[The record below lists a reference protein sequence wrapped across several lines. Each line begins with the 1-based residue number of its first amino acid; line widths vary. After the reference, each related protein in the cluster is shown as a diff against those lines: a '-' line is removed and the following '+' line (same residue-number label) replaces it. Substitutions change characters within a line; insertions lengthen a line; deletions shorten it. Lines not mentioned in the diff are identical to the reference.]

1 MRWPGMGDPNRRR
14 KTIRFLIILLIIGVS
29 VGVTSSVIQGFLS
42 QGLVI
47 VIPGSNSETTFFKAD
62 PLKVC
67 IENRDTP
74 YKMSVTLEL
83 YVDGNKA
90 DIPANIGFGDS
101 LGDDLLASDCQR
113 TIYTLTDDG
122 KIYVEWEE
130 EYPFE
135 IGHFLWI
142 WEFPMKDMDESKSR
156 IIMDGKES
164 DRFIH
169 TLLKD
174 GSVYRA
180 EFYSEEFDAT
190 QEADFLPPDL

>member
-1 MRWPGMGDPNRRR
+1 MQIHSILCMRWPGLGDPTKRK
-14 KTIRFLIILLIIGVS
+14 KTIKFLIILLAIGVS
-29 VGVTSSVIQGFLS
+29 VGVTSSIIQGFLGQS
-42 QGLVI
+42 
-47 VIPGSNSETTFFKAD
+47 D
-62 PLKVC
+62 PLKAC
-67 IENRDTP
+67 INDRDTP
-74 YKMSVTLEL
+74 YKISATFEL
-83 YVDGNKA
+83 YVDKKKA
-90 DIPANIGFGDS
+90 DVPANIGFDNVEEGG
-101 LGDDLLASDCQR
+101 LELFEICQR
-113 TIYTLTDDG
+113 SLYTITDDG
-122 KIYVEWEE
+122 TIYAEWEE

-156 IIMDGKES
+156 IVMDGKES

-180 EFYSEEFDAT
+180 EFYSEEFDAS

>member
-1 MRWPGMGDPNRRR
+1 MRWPGTGDPKRR
-14 KTIRFLIILLIIGVS
+14 KKTIKFLIILLIIGVT
-29 VGVTSSVIQGFLS
+29 VGVSSSVIQGFLGQS
-42 QGLVI
+42 
-47 VIPGSNSETTFFKAD
+47 D

-67 IENRDTP
+67 IEDRNTP

-90 DIPANIGFGDS
+90 VIPANVGFEGTIDGV
-101 LGDDLLASDCQR
+101 LKSDCQHSLY
-113 TIYTLTDDG
+113 TITDDG
-122 KIYVEWEE
+122 TIYAEWEE

-156 IIMDGKES
+156 MVVDGKET
-164 DRFIH
+164 DEGIH
-169 TLLKD
+169 VLLKH

-180 EFYSEEFDAT
+180 EFYSEGFDES
-190 QEADFLPPDL
+190 QESDFLPPDL

>member
-1 MRWPGMGDPNRRR
+1 MQWPGTGDPRRR
-14 KTIRFLIILLIIGVS
+14 KKTIKFLIILLIIGVT
-29 VGVTSSVIQGFLS
+29 VGVSSSVIQGFLGQS
-42 QGLVI
+42 
-47 VIPGSNSETTFFKAD
+47 D

-67 IENRDTP
+67 IEDRNTP

-90 DIPANIGFGDS
+90 VIPANVGFEGTIDGV
-101 LGDDLLASDCQR
+101 LKSDCQHSLY
-113 TIYTLTDDG
+113 TITDDG
-122 KIYVEWEE
+122 TIYAEWEE

-156 IIMDGKES
+156 MIVDGKET
-164 DRFIH
+164 DEGIH
-169 TLLKD
+169 VLLKH

-180 EFYSEEFDAT
+180 EFYSEGFDES
-190 QEADFLPPDL
+190 QESDFLPPDLKI

>member
-1 MRWPGMGDPNRRR
+1 MRWPGMGDPSRRR

-29 VGVTSSVIQGFLS
+29 VGVSSSIIQGFLGQS
-42 QGLVI
+42 
-47 VIPGSNSETTFFKAD
+47 D

-67 IENRDTP
+67 IENRNTP

-90 DIPANIGFGDS
+90 DIPANIGFGDN

-156 IIMDGKES
+156 IVVDGKES

-169 TLLKD
+169 ALLKD

-180 EFYSEEFDAT
+180 EFYSEGFDES
-190 QEADFLPPDL
+190 QESDFLPPDL

>member
-1 MRWPGMGDPNRRR
+1 MQWPGTGDPRRR
-14 KTIRFLIILLIIGVS
+14 KKTIKFLIILLIIGVT
-29 VGVTSSVIQGFLS
+29 VGVSSSVIQGFLGQS
-42 QGLVI
+42 
-47 VIPGSNSETTFFKAD
+47 D

-67 IENRDTP
+67 IEDRNTP

-90 DIPANIGFGDS
+90 VIPANVGFEGIIDGV
-101 LGDDLLASDCQR
+101 LKSDCQHSLY
-113 TIYTLTDDG
+113 TITDDG
-122 KIYVEWEE
+122 TIYAEWEE

-156 IIMDGKES
+156 MIVDGKET
-164 DRFIH
+164 DEGIH
-169 TLLKD
+169 VLLKH

-180 EFYSEEFDAT
+180 EFYSEGFDES
-190 QEADFLPPDL
+190 QESDFLPPDL

>member
-1 MRWPGMGDPNRRR
+1 MRWPGTGDPKRR
-14 KTIRFLIILLIIGVS
+14 KKTIKFLIILLIIGVT
-29 VGVTSSVIQGFLS
+29 VGVSSSVIQGFLGQS
-42 QGLVI
+42 
-47 VIPGSNSETTFFKAD
+47 D

-67 IENRDTP
+67 IENRNTP

-90 DIPANIGFGDS
+90 VIPANVGFEGTIDGV
-101 LGDDLLASDCQR
+101 LKSDCQHSLY
-113 TIYTLTDDG
+113 TITDDG
-122 KIYVEWEE
+122 TIYAEWEE

-156 IIMDGKES
+156 MVVDGKET
-164 DRFIH
+164 DEGIH
-169 TLLKD
+169 VLLKD

-180 EFYSEEFDAT
+180 EFYSEGFDES
-190 QEADFLPPDL
+190 QESDFLPPGL

>member
-1 MRWPGMGDPNRRR
+1 MRWPGTGDPRRR
-14 KTIRFLIILLIIGVS
+14 KKTIKFLIILLIIGVT
-29 VGVTSSVIQGFLS
+29 VGVSSSVIQGFLGQS
-42 QGLVI
+42 
-47 VIPGSNSETTFFKAD
+47 D

-67 IENRDTP
+67 IENRNTP

-90 DIPANIGFGDS
+90 VIPANVGFEGTIDGV
-101 LGDDLLASDCQR
+101 LKSDCQHSLY
-113 TIYTLTDDG
+113 TITDDG
-122 KIYVEWEE
+122 TIYAEWEE

-156 IIMDGKES
+156 MIVDGKET
-164 DRFIH
+164 DEGIH
-169 TLLKD
+169 VLLKH

-180 EFYSEEFDAT
+180 EFYSEGFDES
-190 QEADFLPPDL
+190 QESDFLPPDL